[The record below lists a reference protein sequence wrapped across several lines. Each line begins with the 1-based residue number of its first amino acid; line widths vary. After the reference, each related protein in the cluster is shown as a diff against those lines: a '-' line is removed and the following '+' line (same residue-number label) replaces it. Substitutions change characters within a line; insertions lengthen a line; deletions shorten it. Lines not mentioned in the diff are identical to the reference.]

1 MLSYCPVKAQH
12 SIARQWNDVLL
23 EAIRIDFPAP
33 TVHARNLYHSSA
45 AMWDAWATFDNT
57 ALGVFYTNKVSSAGD
72 IAEAR
77 AKAISFAAYRVLHK
91 RYELAVDPEASLA
104 IFDNLMA
111 TLGYDPSVTTT
122 VGNSPVAIGNRIAA
136 QVLAA
141 TINDGANEANGYAD
155 DTGYVALN
163 EPLQLPSTGASVTSP
178 MDAPNHWQPLAFETR
193 VTQNGLVADK
203 IQTYV
208 SPNWGD
214 VTSFALQPEVGQDT
228 WTAVDPGPP
237 PLMGGNDDTT
247 FKTNIVNVI
256 RESGVLD
263 PTLGTIPFDLELMG
277 LNPGQSTMI
286 DMSPASRGN
295 RSLGGHVDQGHTVNP
310 ITGQAYSPNVMRLG
324 DYGRI
329 IAEFWADG
337 PDSETPPGHWFTL
350 ANEVA
355 DHPQLSKRVAGIG
368 PVVDDLEWDVKVYL
382 GLGGAVHDAAVGAWG
397 SKRAYDYVRP
407 ISMIRYMGGLGQSSD
422 SEGPSYHSDGLP
434 LVENLI
440 EVVTADSTVSG
451 ARHEQL
457 AGHEGEIAIYA
468 WSGAGE
474 VPEGEIAGAD
484 WIRAVEWWP
493 YQRST
498 FVTPAFPAYVSGHS
512 TFSRAAA
519 EVLTAITGS
528 EYFPGGIGE
537 HTFLKDSFLHFELG
551 PMDDVTLQ
559 WATYFDAADEAGISR
574 LFGGI
579 HVAPDDFEGRIM
591 GSFIGHTAWTKV
603 QEYFVPTPS
612 TGIFLAVA
620 GVISLYCRPGRRF

>member
-1 MLSYCPVKAQH
+1 MP
-12 SIARQWNDVLL
+12 
-23 EAIRIDFPAP
+23 
-33 TVHARNLYHSSA
+33 
-45 AMWDAWATFDNT
+45 
-57 ALGVFYTNKVSSAGD
+57 
-72 IAEAR
+72 
-77 AKAISFAAYRVLHK
+77 
-91 RYELAVDPEASLA
+91 
-104 IFDNLMA
+104 
-111 TLGYDPSVTTT
+111 PS
-122 VGNSPVAIGNRIAA
+122 
-136 QVLAA
+136 
-141 TINDGANEANGYAD
+141 
-155 DTGYVALN
+155 
-163 EPLQLPSTGASVTSP
+163 
-178 MDAPNHWQPLAFETR
+178 PNHWQPLAFETR

-382 GLGGAVHDAAVGAWG
+382 GLGGAVHDAAVGAAAAT
-397 SKRAYDYVRP
+397 SP
-407 ISMIRYMGGLGQSSD
+407 PSSFTHRSNTGD
-422 SEGPSYHSDGLP
+422 SPSDALRCLAPRKG
-434 LVENLI
+434 
-440 EVVTADSTVSG
+440 DTVSG
-451 ARHEQL
+451 
-457 AGHEGEIAIYA
+457 Y
-468 WSGAGE
+468 
-474 VPEGEIAGAD
+474 
-484 WIRAVEWWP
+484 VE
-493 YQRST
+493 T
-498 FVTPAFPAYVSGHS
+498 CVLHS
-512 TFSRAAA
+512 MLRRL
-519 EVLTAITGS
+519 LT
-528 EYFPGGIGE
+528 
-537 HTFLKDSFLHFELG
+537 
-551 PMDDVTLQ
+551 
-559 WATYFDAADEAGISR
+559 
-574 LFGGI
+574 
-579 HVAPDDFEGRIM
+579 
-591 GSFIGHTAWTKV
+591 
-603 QEYFVPTPS
+603 
-612 TGIFLAVA
+612 
-620 GVISLYCRPGRRF
+620 